1 VIGQEGIDS
10 VGYRR
15 ALEAL
20 RSGVPNQDAVR
31 VLGCNQEA
39 VEQAFTAQ
47 LDEVQHLLSSG
58 DQAPGLLVAG
68 GFGAGKSHLLEFLQ
82 LSALSANFVVSKIVI
97 SKETPLYDQGKVF
110 KAAVDNAVLPDRRGQ
125 AVKEI
130 AQRLDPR
137 SSAYVALDRWAKNP
151 NNGISDLFPAT
162 LFLHE
167 RLNNDPDLVESV
179 TDFWAGD
186 PLPVAAVRLGLRQV
200 NAASAFTVKSVPV
213 KQLPHERFTFVT
225 RLILGA
231 GYSGWVLLIDEVELI
246 GRYSLLQRGKSY
258 AELARWMGK
267 ADGVSYPGLTVVAA
281 ITDDFD
287 INVLQEKGDRDYV
300 GLKLLSRE
308 TDEMNLMA
316 ARAEVGMRCIA
327 RDALELV
334 QPTDL
339 VLGETYR
346 RLREVHSKA
355 YSWDPPQIEGAAVA
369 LRRAMRSYVRRWIN
383 EWDLKRLDP
392 VAEVHT
398 EEDELR
404 IDYGED
410 QELEVANE
418 GEPPLATEA
427 N

>member
-1 VIGQEGIDS
+1 
-10 VGYRR
+10 
-15 ALEAL
+15 
-20 RSGVPNQDAVR
+20 
-31 VLGCNQEA
+31 
-39 VEQAFTAQ
+39 
-47 LDEVQHLLSSG
+47 
-58 DQAPGLLVAG
+58 
-68 GFGAGKSHLLEFLQ
+68 
-82 LSALSANFVVSKIVI
+82 
-97 SKETPLYDQGKVF
+97 
-110 KAAVDNAVLPDRRGQ
+110 
-125 AVKEI
+125 
-130 AQRLDPR
+130 
-137 SSAYVALDRWAKNP
+137 
-151 NNGISDLFPAT
+151 
-162 LFLHE
+162 
-167 RLNNDPDLVESV
+167 
-179 TDFWAGD
+179 
-186 PLPVAAVRLGLRQV
+186 
-200 NAASAFTVKSVPV
+200 
-213 KQLPHERFTFVT
+213 
-225 RLILGA
+225 
-231 GYSGWVLLIDEVELI
+231 
-246 GRYSLLQRGKSY
+246 
-258 AELARWMGK
+258 MGK

-355 YSWDPPQIEGAAVA
+355 YNWDPPQIEGAAVA